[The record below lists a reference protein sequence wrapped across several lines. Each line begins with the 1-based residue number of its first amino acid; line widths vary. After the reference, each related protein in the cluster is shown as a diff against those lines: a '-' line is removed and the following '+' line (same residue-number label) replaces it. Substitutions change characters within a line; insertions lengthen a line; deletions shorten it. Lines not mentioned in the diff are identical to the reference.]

1 MADPAPSLI
10 AAPSPTTPIAH
21 HRQTGIGIVDYESPP
36 VVIQHDLSRP
46 FPRGTNPA
54 HRHLRNQE
62 SRYGAQSKRSLV
74 NQLALALG
82 APEPPK
88 LTPPNGDRRFTHP
101 DQRYPYDYVDWATM
115 TPGPITEVL
124 AGFRDREMSAST
136 RNAMRV
142 LIRGIATESW
152 MLGRMSHETVD
163 RIKQIKAAKHAKK
176 GGGKA
181 QPETVISALLQL
193 CDRDPSARGFRDGLM
208 LALMTACGLR
218 RVEIV
223 RIELAHIHHAQRE
236 IEVLGKG
243 QKHRTVG
250 VPDCVWWRL
259 TTYIARFRGNQPGF
273 LFNPMWGK
281 QEAPQLENLTRGL
294 TVRAINQRL
303 ERLRL
308 QLPDDIKISPHD
320 LRRTCGTDLFNA
332 GMSMR
337 QIQVILGHESM
348 STTERYV
355 FDETDAYRSEAARL
369 QSGRFGYQGA

>member
-1 MADPAPSLI
+1 MANKAYPVI
-10 AAPSPTTPIAH
+10 EAAPPPTPLAH
-21 HRQTGIGIVDYESPP
+21 QGQTGVGFADYEEPP

-74 NQLALALG
+74 NQLALAMG

-88 LTPPNGDRRFTHP
+88 LTPPNADGRFTHP

-124 AGFRDREMSAST
+124 AGFRDRDKSAAT
-136 RNAMRV
+136 RNAMRA

-181 QPETVISALLQL
+181 QPETVITALLQL

-223 RIELAHIHHAQRE
+223 RIELAHILHSTRE

-259 TTYIARFRGNQPGF
+259 NTYIERFRGDQPGF

-281 QEAPQLENLTRGL
+281 QASPQAANLTRGL
-294 TVRAINQRL
+294 TVRAVNQRL

-337 QIQVILGHESM
+337 KIQVILGHESM

-369 QSGRFGYQGA
+369 QSGRFGYQAP

>member
-1 MADPAPSLI
+1 MADQALLI
-10 AAPSPTTPIAH
+10 EQPNPIADPGH
-21 HRQTGIGIVDYESPP
+21 TGVSIVDYDAPP
-36 VVIQHDLSRP
+36 VVIQHDLSHP

-74 NQLALALG
+74 NQLALAMG
-82 APEPPK
+82 APTPPK
-88 LTPPNGDRRFTHP
+88 LMPPHGDRRFTHP
-101 DQRYPYDYVDWATM
+101 DQRYPYDYVDWATL
-115 TPGPITEVL
+115 TPDAISEVL
-124 AGFRDREMSAST
+124 AGLRDRGMSASS
-136 RNAMRV
+136 RNAMRAV
-142 LIRGIATESW
+142 IRGIATESW

-163 RIKQIKAAKHAKK
+163 RIKQIKAAKHARK
-176 GGGKA
+176 GGGNA
-181 QPETVISALLQL
+181 QPEDVITALLQL
-193 CDRDPSARGFRDGLM
+193 CDRDPTARGFRDGL
-208 LALMTACGLR
+208 LLTLMTACGLR
-218 RVEIV
+218 RVEVV
-223 RIELAHIHHAQRE
+223 RIELSHIRFATRE

-259 TTYIARFRGNQPGF
+259 TTYLSRFRGDQPGF

-281 QEAPQLENLTRGL
+281 QDAPQPKNLTRGL

-308 QLPDDIKISPHD
+308 QLPDDIRLSPHD
-320 LRRTCGTDLFNA
+320 LRRTCGTDLFKA

-337 QIQVILGHESM
+337 QIQIILGHASM

-355 FDETDAYRSEAARL
+355 FDETDAYRREAARL
-369 QSGRFGYQGA
+369 QSGRFGYQGT